1 MKYIYNLAFKMSIS
15 ATIALLIGNA
25 LGLQYA
31 TVGAVIAIL
40 SIQDTR
46 KKALIISY
54 KRIIACSMGTIALL
68 IGNALGLQYAT
79 VGAVIAIL
87 SIQDTRKKALIISY
101 KRIIA
106 CSMGILLSVILYSL
120 LGNGTLIFGL
130 FLIIL
135 IPLTSRLK
143 AQEGMV
149 PSVVLSTHFL
159 VANNIT
165 IELIY
170 NEVLLMIIG
179 IGVAA
184 IANIFMPSL
193 EDKFKDDK
201 EWIEEHYRIIINK
214 MSKSLIT
221 HAVDIDEQKL
231 INEVEQRLYTSKETA
246 YKIVNNQFFK
256 SSSYYT
262 DYINMRINQF
272 DTIKRMRLHF
282 QRFNIPVEQ
291 MNVMADFTLCVS
303 ESSYYTDYIN
313 MRINQF
319 DTIKRMRLHFQRFNI
334 PVEQMNVM
342 ADFTLC
348 VSENISE
355 MNDCK
360 SLLMDLEILRID

>member
-15 ATIALLIGNA
+15 ATIALIIGNA

-31 TVGAVIAIL
+31 TVGAVI
-40 SIQDTR
+40 S
-46 KKALIISY
+46 
-54 KRIIACSMGTIALL
+54 
-68 IGNALGLQYAT
+68 
-79 VGAVIAIL
+79 IL

-120 LGNGTLIFGL
+120 LGNGALIFGL
-130 FLIIL
+130 FLILL

-149 PSVVLSTHFL
+149 PAVVLSTHFL

-165 IELIY
+165 IALIY

-201 EWIEEHYRIIINK
+201 EWIEEHYRVIISK

-221 HAVDIDEQKL
+221 HTVDIDEQKL
-231 INEVEQRLYTSKETA
+231 INEVEQRLYESKETA

-256 SSSYYT
+256 S
-262 DYINMRINQF
+262 
-272 DTIKRMRLHF
+272 
-282 QRFNIPVEQ
+282 
-291 MNVMADFTLCVS
+291 
-303 ESSYYTDYIN
+303 SSYYTDYIN

-360 SLLMDLEILRID
+360 SLLMDLEILRSEFKKMELPKTREEFESRAQLLQFLNDMEEFLLIKRNFFTTMKNH

>member
-54 KRIIACSMGTIALL
+54 KRIIACSMG
-68 IGNALGLQYAT
+68 
-79 VGAVIAIL
+79 
-87 SIQDTRKKALIISY
+87 
-101 KRIIA
+101 
-106 CSMGILLSVILYSL
+106 ILLSVMLYSL

-130 FLIIL
+130 FLIVL

-149 PSVVLSTHFL
+149 PAVVLSTHFL

-165 IELIY
+165 IELIF

-231 INEVEQRLYTSKETA
+231 INAVEERLYTSKETA

-303 ESSYYTDYIN
+303 E
-313 MRINQF
+313 
-319 DTIKRMRLHFQRFNI
+319 
-334 PVEQMNVM
+334 
-342 ADFTLC
+342 
-348 VSENISE
+348 NISE

-360 SLLMDLEILRID
+360 SLLMDLEILRIEFKKMELPKTREEFESRAQLLQFLNHMEEFLLIKRNFFTTMKNH

>member
-54 KRIIACSMGTIALL
+54 KRIIACSMG
-68 IGNALGLQYAT
+68 
-79 VGAVIAIL
+79 
-87 SIQDTRKKALIISY
+87 
-101 KRIIA
+101 
-106 CSMGILLSVILYSL
+106 ILLSVMLYSL

-130 FLIIL
+130 FLIVL

-149 PSVVLSTHFL
+149 PAVVLSTHFL

-165 IELIY
+165 IELIF

-201 EWIEEHYRIIINK
+201 
-214 MSKSLIT
+214 
-221 HAVDIDEQKL
+221 DE
-231 INEVEQRLYTSKETA
+231 
-246 YKIVNNQFFK
+246 
-256 SSSYYT
+256 
-262 DYINMRINQF
+262 
-272 DTIKRMRLHF
+272 
-282 QRFNIPVEQ
+282 
-291 MNVMADFTLCVS
+291 
-303 ESSYYTDYIN
+303 
-313 MRINQF
+313 
-319 DTIKRMRLHFQRFNI
+319 
-334 PVEQMNVM
+334 
-342 ADFTLC
+342 
-348 VSENISE
+348 
-355 MNDCK
+355 
-360 SLLMDLEILRID
+360 

>member
-1 MKYIYNLAFKMSIS
+1 MKYVYNLAFKMAIS

-54 KRIIACSMGTIALL
+54 KRIVACSI
-68 IGNALGLQYAT
+68 
-79 VGAVIAIL
+79 
-87 SIQDTRKKALIISY
+87 
-101 KRIIA
+101 
-106 CSMGILLSVILYSL
+106 GILLSLILYGL
-120 LGNGTLIFGL
+120 LGNGALIFGL

-149 PSVVLSTHFL
+149 PAVVLSTHFL

-165 IELIY
+165 IALIF

-193 EDKFKDDK
+193 EDKFKYDR
-201 EWIEEHYRIIINK
+201 EWIEEHYRIIISK

-221 HAVDIDEQKL
+221 HTVDIDEQKI
-231 INEVEQRLYTSKETA
+231 INEVEKRLYESKETA
-246 YKIVNNQFFK
+246 YKIVNNHFFK

-262 DYINMRINQF
+262 DYINMRVNQF

-291 MNVMADFTLCVS
+291 MNVMSDFTLCV
-303 ESSYYTDYIN
+303 
-313 MRINQF
+313 
-319 DTIKRMRLHFQRFNI
+319 
-334 PVEQMNVM
+334 
-342 ADFTLC
+342 A
-348 VSENISE
+348 ENIRE

-360 SLLMDLEILRID
+360 SLLMDLDILRNEFKKMELPKTREEFESRAQLLQFLNDMEEFLLIKRNFFTTMKNH

>member
-1 MKYIYNLAFKMSIS
+1 MAIS

-54 KRIIACSMGTIALL
+54 KRI
-68 IGNALGLQYAT
+68 
-79 VGAVIAIL
+79 V
-87 SIQDTRKKALIISY
+87 
-101 KRIIA
+101 A

-120 LGNGTLIFGL
+120 LGNGALIFGL

-149 PSVVLSTHFL
+149 PAVVLSTHFL

-165 IELIY
+165 IALIF

-193 EDKFKDDK
+193 EDKFKYDR
-201 EWIEEHYRIIINK
+201 EWIEEHYRIIISK

-221 HAVDIDEQKL
+221 HTVDIDEQKI
-231 INEVEQRLYTSKETA
+231 INEVEKRLYESKETA
-246 YKIVNNQFFK
+246 YKIVNNHFFK

-291 MNVMADFTLCVS
+291 MNVMSDFTLCV
-303 ESSYYTDYIN
+303 
-313 MRINQF
+313 
-319 DTIKRMRLHFQRFNI
+319 
-334 PVEQMNVM
+334 
-342 ADFTLC
+342 A
-348 VSENISE
+348 ENIRE

-360 SLLMDLEILRID
+360 SLLMDLDILRNEFKKMELPKTREEFESRAQLLQFLNDMEEFLLIKRNFFITMKNH

>member
-15 ATIALLIGNA
+15 A
-25 LGLQYA
+25 
-31 TVGAVIAIL
+31 
-40 SIQDTR
+40 
-46 KKALIISY
+46 
-54 KRIIACSMGTIALL
+54 TIALL

-303 ESSYYTDYIN
+303 E
-313 MRINQF
+313 
-319 DTIKRMRLHFQRFNI
+319 
-334 PVEQMNVM
+334 
-342 ADFTLC
+342 
-348 VSENISE
+348 NISE

-360 SLLMDLEILRID
+360 SLLIDLDILRSEFKKMELPKTREEFESRAQLLQFLNDMEEFLLIKRNFFTTMKNH

>member
-1 MKYIYNLAFKMSIS
+1 MKYIYNLAFKMAIS
-15 ATIALLIGNA
+15 ATIALIIGNI

-54 KRIIACSMGTIALL
+54 KRI
-68 IGNALGLQYAT
+68 
-79 VGAVIAIL
+79 V
-87 SIQDTRKKALIISY
+87 
-101 KRIIA
+101 A

-120 LGNGTLIFGL
+120 LGNRALIFGL

-143 AQEGMV
+143 VQEGMV

-165 IELIY
+165 IALIF
-170 NEVLLMIIG
+170 NEILLMIIG

-201 EWIEEHYRIIINK
+201 EWIEEHYRIIISK
-214 MSKSLIT
+214 MAKSLIT
-221 HAVDIDEQKL
+221 HTVDIDEQKL
-231 INEVEQRLYTSKETA
+231 INEVEKRLYESKETA
-246 YKIVNNQFFK
+246 YKIVNNHFFK

-291 MNVMADFTLCVS
+291 MNVMADFTLCV
-303 ESSYYTDYIN
+303 
-313 MRINQF
+313 
-319 DTIKRMRLHFQRFNI
+319 
-334 PVEQMNVM
+334 
-342 ADFTLC
+342 A
-348 VSENISE
+348 ENIRE

-360 SLLMDLEILRID
+360 SLLMDLDILRNEFKKMELPKTREEFESRAQLLQFLNDMEEFLLIKRNFFTTMKNH

>member
-1 MKYIYNLAFKMSIS
+1 MKYIYNLAFKMAIS
-15 ATIALLIGNA
+15 ATIALIIGNI

-54 KRIIACSMGTIALL
+54 KRI
-68 IGNALGLQYAT
+68 
-79 VGAVIAIL
+79 V
-87 SIQDTRKKALIISY
+87 
-101 KRIIA
+101 A

-120 LGNGTLIFGL
+120 LGNRALIFGL

-143 AQEGMV
+143 VQEGMV

-165 IELIY
+165 IALIF
-170 NEVLLMIIG
+170 NEILLMIIG

-201 EWIEEHYRIIINK
+201 EWIEEHYRIIISK
-214 MSKSLIT
+214 MAKSLIT
-221 HAVDIDEQKL
+221 HTVDIDEQKL
-231 INEVEQRLYTSKETA
+231 INEVEKRLYESKETA
-246 YKIVNNQFFK
+246 YKIVNNHFFK

-291 MNVMADFTLCVS
+291 MNVMADFTLCV
-303 ESSYYTDYIN
+303 
-313 MRINQF
+313 
-319 DTIKRMRLHFQRFNI
+319 
-334 PVEQMNVM
+334 
-342 ADFTLC
+342 A
-348 VSENISE
+348 ENIRE

-360 SLLMDLEILRID
+360 SLLRDLDILRSEFKKMELPKTRDEFESRAQLLQFLNDMEEFLLIKRNFFTTMKNH

>member
-1 MKYIYNLAFKMSIS
+1 MKYIYNLAFKMAIS
-15 ATIALLIGNA
+15 ATLALIISNI

-31 TVGAVIAIL
+31 TVAAVIAIL

-46 KKALIISY
+46 KKALVISY
-54 KRIIACSMGTIALL
+54 KRIVACSI
-68 IGNALGLQYAT
+68 
-79 VGAVIAIL
+79 
-87 SIQDTRKKALIISY
+87 
-101 KRIIA
+101 
-106 CSMGILLSVILYSL
+106 GILLSVILYSI
-120 LGNGTLIFGL
+120 LGNRALIFGL

-143 AQEGMV
+143 VQEGMV

-165 IELIY
+165 IALIF
-170 NEVLLMIIG
+170 NEILLMIIG

-201 EWIEEHYRIIINK
+201 EWIEEHYRIIISK

-221 HAVDIDEQKL
+221 HTVDIDEQKI
-231 INEVEQRLYTSKETA
+231 INEVEKRLYESKETA
-246 YKIVNNQFFK
+246 YKIVNNHFFK

-291 MNVMADFTLCVS
+291 MNVMADFTLCV
-303 ESSYYTDYIN
+303 
-313 MRINQF
+313 
-319 DTIKRMRLHFQRFNI
+319 
-334 PVEQMNVM
+334 
-342 ADFTLC
+342 A
-348 VSENISE
+348 ENISE

-360 SLLMDLEILRID
+360 SLLRDLDILRSEFKKMELPKTREEFESRAQLLQFLNDMEEFLLIKRNFFTTMKNH

>member
-1 MKYIYNLAFKMSIS
+1 MKYVYNLAFKMAIS

-54 KRIIACSMGTIALL
+54 KRI
-68 IGNALGLQYAT
+68 
-79 VGAVIAIL
+79 V
-87 SIQDTRKKALIISY
+87 
-101 KRIIA
+101 A

-120 LGNGTLIFGL
+120 LGNGALIFGL

-149 PSVVLSTHFL
+149 PAVVLSTHFL

-165 IELIY
+165 IELIF

-193 EDKFKDDK
+193 EDKFKYDR
-201 EWIEEHYRIIINK
+201 EWIEEHYRIIISK

-221 HAVDIDEQKL
+221 HTVDIDEQKI
-231 INEVEQRLYTSKETA
+231 INEVEKRLYESKETA
-246 YKIVNNQFFK
+246 YKIVNNHFFK

-291 MNVMADFTLCVS
+291 MNVMSDFTLCV
-303 ESSYYTDYIN
+303 
-313 MRINQF
+313 
-319 DTIKRMRLHFQRFNI
+319 
-334 PVEQMNVM
+334 
-342 ADFTLC
+342 A
-348 VSENISE
+348 ENIRE

-360 SLLMDLEILRID
+360 SLLMDLDILRNEFKKMELPKTREEFESRAQLLQFLNDMEEFLLIKRNFFITMKNH

>member
-1 MKYIYNLAFKMSIS
+1 MAIS
-15 ATIALLIGNA
+15 ATIALIIGNI

-54 KRIIACSMGTIALL
+54 KRIVACSI
-68 IGNALGLQYAT
+68 
-79 VGAVIAIL
+79 
-87 SIQDTRKKALIISY
+87 
-101 KRIIA
+101 
-106 CSMGILLSVILYSL
+106 GILLSVILYSL
-120 LGNGTLIFGL
+120 LGNRPLIFGL

-143 AQEGMV
+143 VQEGMV

-159 VANNIT
+159 VADNIT
-165 IELIY
+165 IALIF
-170 NEVLLMIIG
+170 NEILLMIIG

-193 EDKFKDDK
+193 EDKFRDDK
-201 EWIEEHYRIIINK
+201 EWIEEHYRIIISK

-221 HAVDIDEQKL
+221 HTVDIDEQKI
-231 INEVEQRLYTSKETA
+231 INEVEKRLYESKETA
-246 YKIVNNQFFK
+246 YKIVNNHFFK

-291 MNVMADFTLCVS
+291 MNVMADFTLCV
-303 ESSYYTDYIN
+303 
-313 MRINQF
+313 
-319 DTIKRMRLHFQRFNI
+319 
-334 PVEQMNVM
+334 
-342 ADFTLC
+342 A
-348 VSENISE
+348 ENISE

-360 SLLMDLEILRID
+360 SLLRDLDILRSEFKKMELPKTREEFESRAQLLQFLNDMEEFLLIKRNFFTTMKNH

>member
-1 MKYIYNLAFKMSIS
+1 MAIS
-15 ATIALLIGNA
+15 ATIALIIGNI

-54 KRIIACSMGTIALL
+54 KRIVACSI
-68 IGNALGLQYAT
+68 
-79 VGAVIAIL
+79 
-87 SIQDTRKKALIISY
+87 
-101 KRIIA
+101 
-106 CSMGILLSVILYSL
+106 GILLSVILYSL
-120 LGNGTLIFGL
+120 LGNRPLIFGL

-143 AQEGMV
+143 VQEGMV

-159 VANNIT
+159 VADNIT
-165 IELIY
+165 IALIF
-170 NEVLLMIIG
+170 NEILLMIIG

-193 EDKFKDDK
+193 EDKFRDDK
-201 EWIEEHYRIIINK
+201 EWIEEHYRIIISK

-221 HAVDIDEQKL
+221 HTVDIDEQKI
-231 INEVEQRLYTSKETA
+231 INEVEKRLYESKETA
-246 YKIVNNQFFK
+246 YKIVNNHFFK

-291 MNVMADFTLCVS
+291 MNVMADFTLCV
-303 ESSYYTDYIN
+303 
-313 MRINQF
+313 
-319 DTIKRMRLHFQRFNI
+319 
-334 PVEQMNVM
+334 
-342 ADFTLC
+342 A
-348 VSENISE
+348 ENISE

-360 SLLMDLEILRID
+360 LLLRDLDILRSEFKKMELPKTREEFESRAQLLQFLNDMEEFLLIKRNFFTTMKNH

>member
-1 MKYIYNLAFKMSIS
+1 MKYIYNLAFKMAIS
-15 ATIALLIGNA
+15 ATIALIIGNI

-54 KRIIACSMGTIALL
+54 KRI
-68 IGNALGLQYAT
+68 
-79 VGAVIAIL
+79 V
-87 SIQDTRKKALIISY
+87 
-101 KRIIA
+101 A

-120 LGNGTLIFGL
+120 LGNRALILGL

-143 AQEGMV
+143 VQEGMV

-165 IELIY
+165 IALIF
-170 NEVLLMIIG
+170 NEILLMIIG

-201 EWIEEHYRIIINK
+201 EWIEEHYRIIISK
-214 MSKSLIT
+214 MAKSLIT
-221 HAVDIDEQKL
+221 HTVDIDEQKL
-231 INEVEQRLYTSKETA
+231 INEVEKRLYESKETA
-246 YKIVNNQFFK
+246 YKIVNNHFFK

-291 MNVMADFTLCVS
+291 MNVMADFTLCV
-303 ESSYYTDYIN
+303 
-313 MRINQF
+313 
-319 DTIKRMRLHFQRFNI
+319 
-334 PVEQMNVM
+334 
-342 ADFTLC
+342 A
-348 VSENISE
+348 ENIRE

-360 SLLMDLEILRID
+360 SLLRDLDILRSEFKKMELPKTRDEFESRAQLLQFLNDMEEFLLIKRNFFTTMKNH

>member
-1 MKYIYNLAFKMSIS
+1 MKYVYNLAFKMAIS

-54 KRIIACSMGTIALL
+54 KRI
-68 IGNALGLQYAT
+68 
-79 VGAVIAIL
+79 V
-87 SIQDTRKKALIISY
+87 
-101 KRIIA
+101 A

-120 LGNGTLIFGL
+120 LGNGALIFGL

-149 PSVVLSTHFL
+149 PAVVLSTHFL

-165 IELIY
+165 IELIF

-193 EDKFKDDK
+193 EDKFKYDR
-201 EWIEEHYRIIINK
+201 EWIEEHYRIIISK

-221 HAVDIDEQKL
+221 HTVDIDEQKI
-231 INEVEQRLYTSKETA
+231 INEVEKRLYESKETA
-246 YKIVNNQFFK
+246 YKIVNNHFFK

-291 MNVMADFTLCVS
+291 MNVMSDFTLCV
-303 ESSYYTDYIN
+303 
-313 MRINQF
+313 
-319 DTIKRMRLHFQRFNI
+319 
-334 PVEQMNVM
+334 
-342 ADFTLC
+342 A
-348 VSENISE
+348 ENIRE

-360 SLLMDLEILRID
+360 SLLMDLDILRNEFKKMELPKTREEFESRAQLLQFLNDMEEFLLIKRNFFTTMKNH

>member
-1 MKYIYNLAFKMSIS
+1 MKYIYNLAFKMAIS
-15 ATIALLIGNA
+15 ATIALIIGNI
-25 LGLQYA
+25 LGSQYA

-54 KRIIACSMGTIALL
+54 KRI
-68 IGNALGLQYAT
+68 
-79 VGAVIAIL
+79 V
-87 SIQDTRKKALIISY
+87 
-101 KRIIA
+101 A

-120 LGNGTLIFGL
+120 LGNRALIFGL

-143 AQEGMV
+143 VQEGMV

-165 IELIY
+165 IALIF
-170 NEVLLMIIG
+170 NEILLMIIG

-201 EWIEEHYRIIINK
+201 EWIEEHYRIIISK
-214 MSKSLIT
+214 MAKSLIT
-221 HAVDIDEQKL
+221 HTVDIDEQKL
-231 INEVEQRLYTSKETA
+231 INEVEKRLYESKETA
-246 YKIVNNQFFK
+246 YKIVNNHFFK

-291 MNVMADFTLCVS
+291 MNVMADFTLCV
-303 ESSYYTDYIN
+303 
-313 MRINQF
+313 
-319 DTIKRMRLHFQRFNI
+319 
-334 PVEQMNVM
+334 
-342 ADFTLC
+342 A
-348 VSENISE
+348 ENIRE

-360 SLLMDLEILRID
+360 SLLRDLDILRSEFKKMELPKTRDEFESRAQLLQFLNDMEEFLLIKRNFFTTMKNH

>member
-15 ATIALLIGNA
+15 ATIALI
-25 LGLQYA
+25 
-31 TVGAVIAIL
+31 
-40 SIQDTR
+40 
-46 KKALIISY
+46 
-54 KRIIACSMGTIALL
+54 

-106 CSMGILLSVILYSL
+106 CSMGILLSVILYSI
-120 LGNGTLIFGL
+120 LGNGALIFGL

-165 IELIY
+165 IALIY

-193 EDKFKDDK
+193 EDKFKEDK
-201 EWIEEHYRIIINK
+201 KWIEEHYRIIISK

-221 HAVDIDEQKL
+221 HTVDIDEQKL
-231 INEVEQRLYTSKETA
+231 INEVEQRLYESKETA

-256 SSSYYT
+256 S
-262 DYINMRINQF
+262 
-272 DTIKRMRLHF
+272 
-282 QRFNIPVEQ
+282 
-291 MNVMADFTLCVS
+291 
-303 ESSYYTDYIN
+303 SSYYTDYIN

-360 SLLMDLEILRID
+360 SLLMDLEILRSEFKKMELPKTREEFESRAQLLQFLNDMEEFLLIKRNFFTTIKNH

>member
-1 MKYIYNLAFKMSIS
+1 MKYIYNLAFKMAIS
-15 ATIALLIGNA
+15 ATIALIIGNA

-40 SIQDTR
+40 
-46 KKALIISY
+46 
-54 KRIIACSMGTIALL
+54 G
-68 IGNALGLQYAT
+68 
-79 VGAVIAIL
+79 
-87 SIQDTRKKALIISY
+87 IQDTRKKALIISY

-120 LGNGTLIFGL
+120 LGNGALIFGL

-159 VANNIT
+159 VANNII

-201 EWIEEHYRIIINK
+201 EWIEEHYRIIISK

-231 INEVEQRLYTSKETA
+231 INAVEERLYTSKETA

-303 ESSYYTDYIN
+303 E
-313 MRINQF
+313 
-319 DTIKRMRLHFQRFNI
+319 
-334 PVEQMNVM
+334 
-342 ADFTLC
+342 
-348 VSENISE
+348 NISE

-360 SLLMDLEILRID
+360 SLLMDLEILRIEFKKMELPKTREEFESRAQLLQFLNDMEEFLLIKRNFFTTMKNH

>member
-1 MKYIYNLAFKMSIS
+1 MKYIYNLAFKMAIS
-15 ATIALLIGNA
+15 ATLALIIGNI

-31 TVGAVIAIL
+31 TVAAVIAIL

-46 KKALIISY
+46 KKALVISY
-54 KRIIACSMGTIALL
+54 KRIVACSI
-68 IGNALGLQYAT
+68 
-79 VGAVIAIL
+79 
-87 SIQDTRKKALIISY
+87 
-101 KRIIA
+101 
-106 CSMGILLSVILYSL
+106 GILLSVILYSI
-120 LGNGTLIFGL
+120 LGNRALIFGL

-143 AQEGMV
+143 VQEGMV
-149 PSVVLSTHFL
+149 PAVVLSTHFL

-165 IELIY
+165 IALIF
-170 NEVLLMIIG
+170 NEILLMIIG

-201 EWIEEHYRIIINK
+201 EWIEEHYRIIISK
-214 MSKSLIT
+214 MAKSLIT
-221 HAVDIDEQKL
+221 YTVDIDEQKL
-231 INEVEQRLYTSKETA
+231 INEVEKRLYESKETA
-246 YKIVNNQFFK
+246 YKIVNNNFFK

-291 MNVMADFTLCVS
+291 MNVMADFTLCV
-303 ESSYYTDYIN
+303 
-313 MRINQF
+313 
-319 DTIKRMRLHFQRFNI
+319 
-334 PVEQMNVM
+334 
-342 ADFTLC
+342 A
-348 VSENISE
+348 ENISE

-360 SLLMDLEILRID
+360 SLLRDLDILRSEFKKMELPKTREEFESRAQLLQFLNDMEEFLLIKRNFLYNYKKLLKFKQ

>member
-1 MKYIYNLAFKMSIS
+1 MKYVYNLAFKMAIS

-54 KRIIACSMGTIALL
+54 KRIVACSI
-68 IGNALGLQYAT
+68 
-79 VGAVIAIL
+79 
-87 SIQDTRKKALIISY
+87 
-101 KRIIA
+101 
-106 CSMGILLSVILYSL
+106 GILLSVILYSL
-120 LGNGTLIFGL
+120 LGNRPLIFGL

-143 AQEGMV
+143 VQEGMV

-165 IELIY
+165 IALIF

-201 EWIEEHYRIIINK
+201 EWIEEHYRIIISK

-221 HAVDIDEQKL
+221 HTVDIDEQKI
-231 INEVEQRLYTSKETA
+231 INEVEKRLYESKETA
-246 YKIVNNQFFK
+246 YKIVNNHFFK

-291 MNVMADFTLCVS
+291 MNVMADFTLCV
-303 ESSYYTDYIN
+303 
-313 MRINQF
+313 
-319 DTIKRMRLHFQRFNI
+319 
-334 PVEQMNVM
+334 
-342 ADFTLC
+342 A
-348 VSENISE
+348 ENISE

-360 SLLMDLEILRID
+360 SLLRDLDILRSEFKKMELPKTREEFESRAQLLQFLNDMEEFLLIKRNFFTTMKNH

>member
-1 MKYIYNLAFKMSIS
+1 MKYIYNLAFKMAIS
-15 ATIALLIGNA
+15 ATIALIIGNI

-54 KRIIACSMGTIALL
+54 KRIVACSI
-68 IGNALGLQYAT
+68 
-79 VGAVIAIL
+79 
-87 SIQDTRKKALIISY
+87 
-101 KRIIA
+101 
-106 CSMGILLSVILYSL
+106 GILLSVILYSL
-120 LGNGTLIFGL
+120 LGNRPLIFGL

-143 AQEGMV
+143 VQEGMV

-159 VANNIT
+159 AANNIT
-165 IELIY
+165 IALIF
-170 NEVLLMIIG
+170 NEILLMIIG

-201 EWIEEHYRIIINK
+201 EWIEEHYRIIISK

-221 HAVDIDEQKL
+221 HTVDIDEQKI
-231 INEVEQRLYTSKETA
+231 INEVEKRLYESKETA
-246 YKIVNNQFFK
+246 YKIVNNHFFK

-291 MNVMADFTLCVS
+291 MNVMADFTLCV
-303 ESSYYTDYIN
+303 
-313 MRINQF
+313 
-319 DTIKRMRLHFQRFNI
+319 
-334 PVEQMNVM
+334 
-342 ADFTLC
+342 A
-348 VSENISE
+348 ENISE

-360 SLLMDLEILRID
+360 SLLRDLDILRSEFKKMELPKTREEFESRAQLLQFLNDMEEFLLIKRNFFTTMKNH

>member
-15 ATIALLIGNA
+15 ATIALI
-25 LGLQYA
+25 
-31 TVGAVIAIL
+31 
-40 SIQDTR
+40 
-46 KKALIISY
+46 
-54 KRIIACSMGTIALL
+54 

-106 CSMGILLSVILYSL
+106 CSMGILLSVILYSI
-120 LGNGTLIFGL
+120 LGNGALILGL

-165 IELIY
+165 IALIY

-193 EDKFKDDK
+193 EDKFKYDK
-201 EWIEEHYRIIINK
+201 EWIEEHYRIIISK

-221 HAVDIDEQKL
+221 HTVDIDEQKL
-231 INEVEQRLYTSKETA
+231 INEVEQRLYESKETA

-256 SSSYYT
+256 S
-262 DYINMRINQF
+262 
-272 DTIKRMRLHF
+272 
-282 QRFNIPVEQ
+282 
-291 MNVMADFTLCVS
+291 
-303 ESSYYTDYIN
+303 SSYYTDYIN

-360 SLLMDLEILRID
+360 SLLMDLEILRSEFKKMELPKTREEFESRAQLLQFLNDMEEFLLIKRNFFTTIKNH

>member
-1 MKYIYNLAFKMSIS
+1 MKYIYNLAFKMAIS
-15 ATIALLIGNA
+15 ATIALIIGNI

-54 KRIIACSMGTIALL
+54 KRI
-68 IGNALGLQYAT
+68 
-79 VGAVIAIL
+79 V
-87 SIQDTRKKALIISY
+87 
-101 KRIIA
+101 A

-120 LGNGTLIFGL
+120 LGNRALIFGL

-143 AQEGMV
+143 VQEGMV

-165 IELIY
+165 IALIF
-170 NEVLLMIIG
+170 NEILLMIIG

-201 EWIEEHYRIIINK
+201 EWIEEHYRIIISK
-214 MSKSLIT
+214 MAKSLIT
-221 HAVDIDEQKL
+221 HTVDIDEQKL
-231 INEVEQRLYTSKETA
+231 INEVEKRLYESKETA
-246 YKIVNNQFFK
+246 YKIVNNHFFK

-291 MNVMADFTLCVS
+291 MNVMADFTLCV
-303 ESSYYTDYIN
+303 
-313 MRINQF
+313 
-319 DTIKRMRLHFQRFNI
+319 
-334 PVEQMNVM
+334 
-342 ADFTLC
+342 A
-348 VSENISE
+348 ENIRE

-360 SLLMDLEILRID
+360 SLLRDLDILRSEFKKMELPKTRDEFESRAQLLQFLNDKEEFLLIKRNFFTTMKNH

>member
-54 KRIIACSMGTIALL
+54 KRIIACSMG
-68 IGNALGLQYAT
+68 
-79 VGAVIAIL
+79 
-87 SIQDTRKKALIISY
+87 
-101 KRIIA
+101 
-106 CSMGILLSVILYSL
+106 ILLSVILYSI
-120 LGNGTLIFGL
+120 LGNGALIFGL
-130 FLIIL
+130 FLIVL

-149 PSVVLSTHFL
+149 PAVVLSTHFL

-165 IELIY
+165 IELIF

-231 INEVEQRLYTSKETA
+231 INAVEERLYTSKETA

-303 ESSYYTDYIN
+303 E
-313 MRINQF
+313 
-319 DTIKRMRLHFQRFNI
+319 
-334 PVEQMNVM
+334 
-342 ADFTLC
+342 
-348 VSENISE
+348 NISE

-360 SLLMDLEILRID
+360 SLLMDLEILRIEFKKMELPKTREEFESRAQLLQFLNDMEEFLLIKRNFFTTMKNH